1 MDINNFEQFTLLV
14 EQNTKR
20 IQRIRN
26 TTTAALGL
34 KSIQLICILTLK
46 YFKDGLAA
54 VDLSEQTGY
63 DKALISRTLKELN
76 KEGYVC
82 RNETD
87 LHKQRGYR
95 WILTERGWETAIKL
109 KNIMVHMQEIIEQNI
124 SVEDIEAFYRIIPIL
139 AKNIQELMEHELER

>member
-1 MDINNFEQFTLLV
+1 MDINNFEQFALLV
-14 EQNTKR
+14 EQNMKR

-46 YFKDGLAA
+46 YFEDGLAA
-54 VDLSEQTGY
+54 VDISEQTGY

-82 RNETD
+82 RKESD
-87 LHKQRGYR
+87 FHKQRGFR
-95 WILTERGWETAIKL
+95 WILTGRGWETAINL
-109 KNIMVHMQEIIEQNI
+109 KNIMVHMKETIEQNI
-124 SVEDIEAFYRIIPIL
+124 SAEDIEVFYRIIPIL
-139 AKNIQELMEHELER
+139 AKNIQKLMEQELER